1 MREETK
7 KMSYHLSVN
16 WRSALL
22 PLRHFLWLLLWKAPP
37 SGVYPFRKAFLTW
50 YLLWCHTCILKWK
63 NTFLKALRTLQL
75 NGEDREMIK
84 VAVIQ
89 KLNVFGNYLVEGGKA
104 TYEFQNTVLTDL
116 NHSVY
121 VCSVFVLVLHATI
134 IRSYSRPQLYLDEDM
149 LGWQ

>member
-16 WRSALL
+16 GRSALL
-22 PLRHFLWLLLWKAPP
+22 PLRHFLWLLLRKAPP

-50 YLLWCHTCILKWK
+50 NLLWCHTCILKWK
-63 NTFLKALRTLQL
+63 NTFLTALRTLQL

-89 KLNVFGNYLVEGGKA
+89 RLNVFGNYLVEGGKA
-104 TYEFQNTVLTDL
+104 TLRVSEYSFDRFKSFCLCLLCVCVGLTC
-116 NHSVY
+116 NYH
-121 VCSVFVLVLHATI
+121 
-134 IRSYSRPQLYLDEDM
+134 
-149 LGWQ
+149 